1 MLRSSRANFAMT
13 VTIELPPEIEL
24 SLTAMAEEQ
33 DLGVAQYVI
42 QVLLQQLSPA
52 ERAVAWREACRDLPD
67 TPSVSDEAISRENIY
82 RERG

>member
-13 VTIELPPEIEL
+13 VTIELPPAIEL

-52 ERAVAWREACRDLPD
+52 ERAVAWREACRDLPE
-67 TPSVSDEAISRENIY
+67 TPFLSDEAISRENLY